1 MKYEINFDKNMA
13 AEFYAELIS
22 SVNFARIAKMH
33 NWFDQADGYVNAFR
47 KTLKLLRWFGADT
60 EVETGSSEIRYA
72 AIYKDGK
79 RYVIVRD
86 RMRRLL
92 ELISINLLAS
102 EELPTL

>member
-47 KTLKLLRWFGADT
+47 KTSNCSGGLAQTQKSRQEALKSVMLRSTRT
-60 EVETGSSEIRYA
+60 ERGTLSYA
-72 AIYKDGK
+72 MAGLTS
-79 RYVIVRD
+79 RC
-86 RMRRLL
+86 
-92 ELISINLLAS
+92 SW
-102 EELPTL
+102 T